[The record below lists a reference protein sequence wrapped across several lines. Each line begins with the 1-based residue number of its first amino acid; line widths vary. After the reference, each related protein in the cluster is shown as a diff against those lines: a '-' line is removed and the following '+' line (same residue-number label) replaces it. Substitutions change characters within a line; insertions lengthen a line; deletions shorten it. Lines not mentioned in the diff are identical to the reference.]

1 MFFLHVVRKNILDR
15 SRWYIHFDSCYA
27 FGDLNTDFYKGVE
40 SRDKDANI
48 KVTNKKCKH

>member
-1 MFFLHVVRKNILDR
+1 MNFRISVGHLVLL
-15 SRWYIHFDSCYA
+15 YA
-27 FGDLNTDFYKGVE
+27 LTAHLLFSSTTIKGVE